1 MHAATLTTNSTA
13 SATDAEQYLTFRLNE
28 LDYGISIIK
37 VQEIRGWTKVT
48 PLPNSP
54 AYIRG
59 VLNLRGIVV
68 PVIDLRLRFGLPEA
82 AYDAFT
88 VIVVVNIGKRL
99 AGLVVDAVSDVI
111 NLDSGQC
118 CATPE
123 FEGHVN
129 RQFIEGLAQVESKL
143 LIMLDVERLISTDTL
158 TAAIEQPEK
167 AAESRQQ

>member
-1 MHAATLTTNSTA
+1 MEALARHNTNPVNLLPDT
-13 SATDAEQYLTFRLNE
+13 EQYLTFRLDG
-28 LDYGISIIK
+28 LDYGISIVK
-37 VQEIRGWTKVT
+37 VQEIRGWTQVT

-68 PVIDLRLRFGLPEA
+68 PIIDLRLRFNLPEST
-82 AYDAFT
+82 YDAFT

-111 NLDSGQC
+111 NVGDTQR

-123 FEGHVN
+123 FDGQTN
-129 RQFIEGLAQVESKL
+129 RQFIQGLAQIDNKL
-143 LIMLDVERLISTDTL
+143 LIMLEVEKLIGNEVL
-158 TAAIEQPEK
+158 AAAGEQ
-167 AAESRQQ
+167 